1 MRAQEIFLAL
11 ECREVRGGGGAIL
24 LMALAACVQPSPS
37 PSAADATPAPS
48 PSVSILTERDLQHDA
63 DEIAA
68 VTIAELRRN
77 ALAFDH
83 DSPIRIISIAAV
95 DPQLVRGVEPEAP
108 RLEAAV
114 TEPVWVVRALGTF
127 GTFRGPTPEPRI
139 AESGF
144 FVFSDRDRRIVAT
157 GFP

>member
-1 MRAQEIFLAL
+1 
-11 ECREVRGGGGAIL
+11 
-24 LMALAACVQPSPS
+24 MALTACVQPAPS
-37 PSAADATPAPS
+37 SSTAATTPIAS

-68 VTIAELRRN
+68 LAVAELRQN
-77 ALAFDH
+77 ALAFGH
-83 DSPIRIISIAAV
+83 QSPIRIISIAAV
-95 DPQLVRGVEPEAP
+95 DHQMVRSVEPEAP

-114 TEPVWVVRALGTF
+114 TDPVWVVRALGTF
-127 GTFRGPTPEPRI
+127 GTFRGPQPGPLI
-139 AESGF
+139 DESGF

>member
-1 MRAQEIFLAL
+1 
-11 ECREVRGGGGAIL
+11 
-24 LMALAACVQPSPS
+24 MALTACVQPAPS
-37 PSAADATPAPS
+37 TSTATATPAPS

-68 VTIAELRRN
+68 LAIAELRQS

-83 DSPIRIISIAAV
+83 QSPIRIISIAAV
-95 DPQLVRGVEPEAP
+95 DPQMVRSVEPEAP

-127 GTFRGPTPEPRI
+127 GTFRGPQPEPLI

-144 FVFSDRDRRIVAT
+144 FVFSDRDRSIVAT